1 MPRTC
6 PHSRGQNSSGL
17 WAPPAG
23 VHCESSPLE
32 SSSPPAPRM
41 EGRGWTAG
49 ASPGLPRGA
58 GAAGPGVGGRAL
70 QGPKS
75 RLPKIHLQSYVQ
87 TFGFLLKIYKLYSFI
102 KITEGLHIALQV
114 IFWQSTFWPGWP
126 PASCPGPAAPAP
138 LGPLCFPGPSALG
151 RPPAWTHPT
160 ISTPGDMPGLISRQA
175 GADSY
180 PGRRPIG

>member
-6 PHSRGQNSSGL
+6 PQPRGQNSSGL

-114 IFWQSTFWPGWP
+114 IFWLSTFG
-126 PASCPGPAAPAP
+126 P
-138 LGPLCFPGPSALG
+138 LGARPPPTG
-151 RPPAWTHPT
+151 RPPRPQEPPFLSCFKVRGW
-160 ISTPGDMPGLISRQA
+160 
-175 GADSY
+175 
-180 PGRRPIG
+180 RRNLNGEAPEPQNG